1 MSEDNKDFEANSID
15 EILKE
20 FQAKRDNNDLPGK
33 RHIDEPLA
41 PPKPHTDFSN
51 EKSLQ
56 KEPETKKTK
65 AKKPSFD
72 FKKFD
77 YSKLKKI
84 LKPTIIIVGNEANG
98 ISEDVQKMCQ
108 CVKIPI
114 LGKAESLNAGVAAA
128 ILMYELVRQRS

>member
-56 KEPETKKTK
+56 KEPEAKKTK

-77 YSKLKKI
+77 YSKLKKTNRTYTTN
-84 LKPTIIIVGNEANG
+84 LK
-98 ISEDVQKMCQ
+98 
-108 CVKIPI
+108 
-114 LGKAESLNAGVAAA
+114 
-128 ILMYELVRQRS
+128 

>member
-20 FQAKRDNNDLPGK
+20 FQAKRDNKDLPGK

-56 KEPETKKTK
+56 KEPE
-65 AKKPSFD
+65 AGD
-72 FKKFD
+72 FHRFYTACRIKGEERPVLLARL
-77 YSKLKKI
+77 KLADTARSV
-84 LKPTIIIVGNEANG
+84 LKNAMTLIGCTAPE
-98 ISEDVQKMCQ
+98 KM
-108 CVKIPI
+108 
-114 LGKAESLNAGVAAA
+114 
-128 ILMYELVRQRS
+128 